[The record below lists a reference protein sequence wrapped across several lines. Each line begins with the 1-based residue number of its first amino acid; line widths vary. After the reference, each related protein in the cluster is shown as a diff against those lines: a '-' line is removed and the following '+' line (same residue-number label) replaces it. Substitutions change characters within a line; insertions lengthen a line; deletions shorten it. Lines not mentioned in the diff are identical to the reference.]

1 MSLIISSPGLLA
13 SLSLSKP
20 HLLYSGAYSICLSS
34 SSELNVFQVLMLLS
48 SAVTILPY
56 WRSHFLFLSVRML
69 AGRSFFCTHL
79 RLVLRIQT
87 LLNHTH
93 VMIFLFG
100 NKLIFFEIAIV
111 FVHEICVLFRCRS
124 MSVYCI
130 VSYSVNVMHQCFPYL
145 VLCILHPASQKVIQC
160 F

>member
-1 MSLIISSPGLLA
+1 M
-13 SLSLSKP
+13 
-20 HLLYSGAYSICLSS
+20 CLSS
-34 SSELNVFQVLMLLS
+34 SSELSVFQVLMLLS
-48 SAVTILPY
+48 SAVTILPC
-56 WRSHFLFLSVRML
+56 WRSRFLFLSVRML
-69 AGRSFFCTHL
+69 AGRSFFCRQV
-79 RLVLRIQT
+79 RLVFHVQT

-93 VMIFLFG
+93 VLISLSG

-124 MSVYCI
+124 MSVHCI

-145 VLCILHPASQKVIQC
+145 VLCTLHLASQKVIQC